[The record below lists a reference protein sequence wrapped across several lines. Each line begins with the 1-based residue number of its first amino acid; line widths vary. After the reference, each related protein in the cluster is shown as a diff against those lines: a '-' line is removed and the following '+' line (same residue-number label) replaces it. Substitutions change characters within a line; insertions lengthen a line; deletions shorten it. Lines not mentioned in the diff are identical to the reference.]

1 MRRFCFDIDGTI
13 CTNTWGDY
21 EDAEPYFDRIDAVN
35 ELYDNGFHIIYFTAR
50 GMGNC
55 DGNVSCAYDMWYT
68 FTHDQLVD
76 WGCKFDEL
84 ILGKPHADVYVDDKG
99 FPDDLFFKD

>member
-1 MRRFCFDIDGTI
+1 
-13 CTNTWGDY
+13 
-21 EDAEPYFDRIDAVN
+21 
-35 ELYDNGFHIIYFTAR
+35 
-50 GMGNC
+50 MGNC

-68 FTHDQLVD
+68 LTHDQLVD

-99 FPDDLFFKD
+99 FPDDLFFRY

>member
-1 MRRFCFDIDGTI
+1 
-13 CTNTWGDY
+13 
-21 EDAEPYFDRIDAVN
+21 
-35 ELYDNGFHIIYFTAR
+35 
-50 GMGNC
+50 MGNC

-68 FTHDQLVD
+68 LTQSQLID

>member
-1 MRRFCFDIDGTI
+1 MIYCFDIDGTI
-13 CTNTWGDY
+13 CDWQAGRDY
-21 EDAEPYFDRIDAVN
+21 TLAEPFPERIKEIN
-35 ELYDNGFHIIYFTAR
+35 KLYDKGNTIKYFTAR

-68 FTHDQLVD
+68 LTHDQLVD

-99 FPDDLFFKD
+99 FPDDLFFKY

>member
-21 EDAEPYFDRIDAVN
+21 EDAEPYFDRIDTVN
-35 ELYDNGFHIIYFTAR
+35 ELYDKGFHIIYFTAR
-50 GMGNC
+50 GMGKC
-55 DGNVSCAYDMWYT
+55 DGSVSCAYDMWYT

-84 ILGKPHADVYVDDKG
+84 ILGNHMLMFMWMIKV
-99 FPDDLFFKD
+99 FSDDLFF